1 MTANFDTKHLLEKLR
16 SLFRKLY
23 STFCLCSY
31 RLLRPIHLVP
41 SCSTA
46 QSLRPWVLRHS
57 LLSILQRTPVM
68 LDLMFNN
75 NHTNFY
81 CDKKTFMC
89 SSSPTQSLGGS
100 MEKASGNMSQVFC
113 PPQPDK
119 LSATLLVLWFAFC
132 WSRSYTMS
140 PTQFLTLFSRKA
152 MNASFWYCRRCVTA
166 IGSWSMNS
174 EREMVKLL

>member
-1 MTANFDTKHLLEKLR
+1 M
-16 SLFRKLY
+16 
-23 STFCLCSY
+23 FCLCSY

-57 LLSILQRTPVM
+57 LLSILQRSPVM

-75 NHTNFY
+75 NHTIFTVIRKPL
-81 CDKKTFMC
+81 CVPLPLH
-89 SSSPTQSLGGS
+89 SHLEVQWI
-100 MEKASGNMSQVFC
+100 KASGNMSQVFC

>member
-1 MTANFDTKHLLEKLR
+1 M
-16 SLFRKLY
+16 
-23 STFCLCSY
+23 FCLCSY

-75 NHTNFY
+75 NHTIFTVIRKPL
-81 CDKKTFMC
+81 CVPLPLHSHLEVQWRRPVEICPK
-89 SSSPTQSLGGS
+89 SSVLHNPTS
-100 MEKASGNMSQVFC
+100 C
-113 PPQPDK
+113 PRHCWF
-119 LSATLLVLWFAFC
+119 LWFAFC

>member
-1 MTANFDTKHLLEKLR
+1 M
-16 SLFRKLY
+16 
-23 STFCLCSY
+23 FCLCSY

-46 QSLRPWVLRHS
+46 QSLWPRVLWHS
-57 LLSILQRTPVM
+57 LLFILQGTPVM

-89 SSSPTQSLGGS
+89 SSPPTRSLRGS
-100 MEKASGNMSQVFC
+100 VENASRNMSEFSVLHNLTSCPRHSWFC
-113 PPQPDK
+113 GY
-119 LSATLLVLWFAFC
+119 AFC
-132 WSRSYTMS
+132 WSWSYTMS

-152 MNASFWYCRRCVTA
+152 MNANFWYCRRCVHA
-166 IGSWSMNS
+166 VES